1 MLMQAQEKRVM
12 KTTRLIVAIGGTT
25 RPNSS
30 TECALRLALKG
41 VASEGARVLLLGG
54 ADLDIPLYAPERPE
68 RSEKAKRL
76 VSALHQADGI
86 LIGSPGY
93 HGGLS
98 GLVKN
103 ALDYV
108 EDLRNDAAPYF
119 EGRPVG
125 CIVTAAGWQGSMTT
139 LTSMRSI
146 VHALRGWP
154 TPLGVCINTAT
165 RVFDEDGGCLCEKAA
180 FQLSE
185 LGKQVLWFAREA
197 SNCGSRDFAGAAALS
212 TGPHAASNAVL
223 GRF

>member
-1 MLMQAQEKRVM
+1 METAQ
-12 KTTRLIVAIGGTT
+12 LQPSPFIVAIGGTT

-30 TECALRLALKG
+30 TEHALRLALNA
-41 VASEGARVLLLGG
+41 VASEGAKVLLLGG
-54 ADLDIPLYAPERPE
+54 EDLDIPLYAPERPG
-68 RSEKAKRL
+68 RSEKARRL

-98 GLVKN
+98 DLVKN

-108 EDLRNDAAPYF
+108 DDLRNDAAPYF

-125 CIVTAAGWQGSMTT
+125 CVVTAAGWQGLMTT
-139 LTSMRSI
+139 LMSMRSI

-165 RVFDEDGGCLCEKAA
+165 RVFDEDGGCLCEKTAS
-180 FQLSE
+180 QLKE
-185 LGKQVLWFAREA
+185 LGKQVLWFARESRSCGDHELLRA
-197 SNCGSRDFAGAAALS
+197 SAESEDSRIVSNVAL
-212 TGPHAASNAVL
+212 
-223 GRF
+223 